1 MYPEQKS
8 GEGSISREDYRSR
21 VRGLLIGSFL
31 GDAIGGPV
39 EFQSAEDVQAL
50 STPLHHWKAD
60 EVLDAAALKAA
71 RDRLTLR
78 GYDPLRPEPEPYGQ
92 WSRHAPPGTVTD
104 DSRLKMILLAALR
117 KADADGRWPLG
128 AEGLAQAFL
137 DWPGA
142 VLDDLFTA
150 EMQDINRTWLKEWCY
165 AARWVLGDRDVARAR
180 PPERLWGGL
189 PTCCGQMV
197 LLPLA
202 AMSPGKPVEAYRHA
216 HDIGF
221 FDNGPAC
228 DLNAGLVA
236 GLAGCLTMPQ
246 VEPRDENPWGS
257 LLKIM
262 SATDPYGYAAVPW
275 VIRPTDRWL
284 DYVEEVVREAE
295 DRPALVFERFDRD
308 FKDAIKWEAQVCYSM
323 AIAALLMGKGDPLVS
338 LQLSLEWGHDTD
350 SYAQIVGAFAGAR
363 FGDQVFPAEMRRMVV
378 NRAREEYGFDLE
390 EAADWLAESNRQ

>member
-1 MYPEQKS
+1 MKT
-8 GEGSISREDYRSR
+8 GATISEDFPSR

-31 GDAIGGPV
+31 GDALGGPV

-50 STPLHHWKAD
+50 SPPLHRWTEE
-60 EVLDAAALKAA
+60 EVLDGPARQAA
-71 RDRLTLR
+71 RERLILR
-78 GYDPLRPEPEPYGQ
+78 GYDPLRPEPEPYGH

-104 DSRLKMILLAALR
+104 DSRLKMVLIAALK
-117 KADADGRWPLG
+117 KAQADGRWPLG
-128 AEGLAQAFL
+128 AEGMARAFL

-142 VLDDLFTA
+142 ALDGSFTEEVQDL
-150 EMQDINRTWLKEWCY
+150 NRTWLKEWLY
-165 AARWVLGDRDVARAR
+165 AARWVLGDRDVERAR

-202 AMSPGKPVEAYRHA
+202 ALYPGRPVEAYRHA
-216 HDIGF
+216 HDLGF

-236 GLAGCLTMPQ
+236 GLAGCLSLPQ
-246 VEPRDENPWGS
+246 VEPGDENPWES
-257 LLKIM
+257 VLKTM
-262 SATDPYGYAAVPW
+262 GATDPYAYAAVPW
-275 VIRPTDRWL
+275 VDRPTDRWL
-284 DYVEEVVREAE
+284 ETVEDVVRQAE
-295 DRPALVFERFDRD
+295 NRPARVFERFDRA
-308 FKDAIKWEAQVCYSM
+308 FADAIKWEAQVCYSL

-363 FGDQVFPAEMRRMVV
+363 FGEEIFPVEMRRTVV
-378 NRAREEYGFDLE
+378 GRVRDEYGFDLE
-390 EAADWLAESNRQ
+390 DAADWLSGVAQRRL